1 MGYGTD
7 IEAGHHLT
15 ARRFLEMGNPQV
27 TMGFKTNMV
36 ESSCGVL
43 DDFGG
48 TPILGHLHLCWMV
61 MMVDTACSEN
71 D

>member
-36 ESSCGVL
+36 
-43 DDFGG
+43 
-48 TPILGHLHLCWMV
+48 
-61 MMVDTACSEN
+61 
-71 D
+71 